1 MDNAT
6 PPPSTPPA
14 IQPTPAPLA
23 NLNAA
28 RQWDMW
34 CHLTALSGLFVPF
47 GNVIGPLI
55 IWQMKRQEFPS
66 VDEHGKEAMNFQLSV
81 LIYLLGGGVL
91 AVIGMFFC
99 VGLLLFPVLLA
110 IHLGALILSVIAGL
124 KANEGVAYKYPMN
137 LRLIK

>member
-1 MDNAT
+1 
-6 PPPSTPPA
+6 
-14 IQPTPAPLA
+14 
-23 NLNAA
+23 
-28 RQWDMW
+28 MW

-66 VDEHGKEAMNFQLSV
+66 VDEHGKEAMNFQLSI
-81 LIYLLGGGVL
+81 LLYLLGGGVL
-91 AVIGMFFC
+91 TVIGMFFC
-99 VGLLLFPVLLA
+99 LGWLLVPVLIA
-110 IHLGALILSVIAGL
+110 IHFGGLIFSVIAGI